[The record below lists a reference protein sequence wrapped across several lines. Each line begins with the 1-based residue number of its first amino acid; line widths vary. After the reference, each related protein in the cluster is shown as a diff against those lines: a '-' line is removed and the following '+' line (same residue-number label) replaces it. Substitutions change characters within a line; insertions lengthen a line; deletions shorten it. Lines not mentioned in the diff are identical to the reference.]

1 MRFELMSEYLAQIH
15 NHWIDTQNPTKDEQE
30 LADDYYIILKNFI
43 FRGNERK
50 ETIVS
55 NRPTATDIEATL
67 IARIYNVSF
76 EDAKNGT
83 WATKYEEE

>member
-43 FRGNERK
+43 FRNIR
-50 ETIVS
+50 
-55 NRPTATDIEATL
+55 
-67 IARIYNVSF
+67 
-76 EDAKNGT
+76 
-83 WATKYEEE
+83 